1 MDMNMKVNDLSKISQ
16 TTDTSKVTQGDGSFK
31 FTLSSAITDAQLQ
44 AKVDAL
50 MMDITVQGERLARHM
65 DIRDLKRYRGLI
77 KEFLNEVVYR
87 SHKFSRENFL
97 DRRGRHRVY
106 GIIRK
111 IDETLDQLAEELMLD
126 EKDHLAILSRIGEIE
141 GLLLDIFT

>member
-1 MDMNMKVNDLSKISQ
+1 MDMNMKVNEMMQLNQVGEVQKP
-16 TTDTSKVTQGDGSFK
+16 VQGDGSFK
-31 FTLSSAITDAQLQ
+31 FTLSSAISDAQLQ
-44 AKVDAL
+44 AKVESL
-50 MMDITVQGERLARHM
+50 MMDITTQGERIARHM
-65 DIRDLKRYRGLI
+65 DIRDLKRYRGLV

-111 IDETLDQLAEELMLD
+111 IDENLDALAEELLAD
-126 EKDHLAILSRIGEIE
+126 EQDHLSILNRIGEIQ